1 MERVSFID
9 DARVMSKG
17 QVTIPK
23 KVRNALGI
31 DAGDRVTFI
40 VEDNQVRV
48 INSTAYAV
56 EQFQNQMR
64 EEAQKAGFLS
74 EEDADERISQS
85 RSLSA
90 QTSAYTANRIGAAK
104 DLNRGSISL
113 EDFDKSNEK
122 IAKALLG
129 DA

>member
-31 DAGDRVTFI
+31 DAGDHVTFI

-48 INSTAYAV
+48 INSTDYAV

-90 QTSAYTANRIGAAK
+90 QASAYTANRIGAAK

-113 EDFDKSNEK
+113 EDFDKNNEK

-129 DA
+129 DE